1 MNRFEKI
8 IPVYLGS
15 MKIPLSAIVY
25 MVYSA
30 IVRRLALC
38 NLCSSYIFSFLWPW
52 GRQFIQA
59 LVSSTV
65 K

>member
-38 NLCSSYIFSFLWPW
+38 N
-52 GRQFIQA
+52 
-59 LVSSTV
+59 
-65 K
+65 